1 MASEVQCAVPLVLD
15 PPTAVD
21 AFIPSRVRVF
31 GTPDS
36 PAHGLERDGA
46 LAEEV
51 PVAMVFN
58 GISHAVMMSS
68 PANLEVFAL
77 GFALSEGILASVDEC
92 RGVEVFEGISAEGLR
107 AFEVHLDISSRRFEG
122 LKERRRQLAG
132 RTGCGVCGIESL
144 DALELVPPTL
154 PELPW
159 QSQIDHATVTRA
171 MQALPQRQLLNA
183 RVESVHAAG
192 WAGLDGVLQ
201 DVMEDVGRH
210 NALDKLIGQRA
221 RAGLL
226 AEPGFV
232 VLSSRASHE
241 LVGKCARAGW
251 VGLATISAPTAL
263 GVRAAQLCGLRLWGM
278 CRSPKAILY
287 AEGGAA
293 QLRESRAATL
303 SPSLTV

>member
-36 PAHGLERDGA
+36 PAQGLERDGA

-122 LKERRRQLAG
+122 LDRK
-132 RTGCGVCGIESL
+132 
-144 DALELVPPTL
+144 
-154 PELPW
+154 
-159 QSQIDHATVTRA
+159 
-171 MQALPQRQLLNA
+171 
-183 RVESVHAAG
+183 SV
-192 WAGLDGVLQ
+192 V
-201 DVMEDVGRH
+201 
-210 NALDKLIGQRA
+210 
-221 RAGLL
+221 
-226 AEPGFV
+226 
-232 VLSSRASHE
+232 
-241 LVGKCARAGW
+241 
-251 VGLATISAPTAL
+251 
-263 GVRAAQLCGLRLWGM
+263 
-278 CRSPKAILY
+278 
-287 AEGGAA
+287 
-293 QLRESRAATL
+293 
-303 SPSLTV
+303 

>member
-1 MASEVQCAVPLVLD
+1 MASEVHCAVPLVLD

-36 PAHGLERDGA
+36 PAQGLERDGA

-154 PELPW
+154 PVSPW

-210 NALDKLIGQRA
+210 NALDKLIGAMRRQCIDTESGYA
-221 RAGLL
+221 L
-226 AEPGFV
+226 V
-232 VLSSRASHE
+232 TSRASYE
-241 LVGKCARAGW
+241 MVAKAATAGIPL
-251 VGLATISAPTAL
+251 LAAISAPTAL
-263 GVRAAQLCGLRLWGM
+263 AVDLAGGCGMTLVGFLRRGRHVVYTHPDRLD
-278 CRSPKAILY
+278 
-287 AEGGAA
+287 
-293 QLRESRAATL
+293 
-303 SPSLTV
+303 

>member
-1 MASEVQCAVPLVLD
+1 MASDVQCAVPLVLD

-210 NALDKLIGQRA
+210 NALDKLIGKLVLSKELGA
-221 RAGLL
+221 
-226 AEPGFV
+226 PGFV
-232 VLSSRASHE
+232 VMTSRTSYE
-241 LVGKCARAGW
+241 LVRKCAR
-251 VGLATISAPTAL
+251 VGIAALATISAPTSLAL
-263 GVRAAQLCGLRLWGM
+263 QLADEAGMQLWGF
-278 CRSPKAILY
+278 CRP
-287 AEGGAA
+287 
-293 QLRESRAATL
+293 
-303 SPSLTV
+303 PSAVRYV

>member
-1 MASEVQCAVPLVLD
+1 MASEVQCAVPLALD
-15 PPTAVD
+15 PVTAVD
-21 AFIPSRVRVF
+21 AFLSSRVRVF
-31 GTPDS
+31 GSTDS
-36 PAHGLERDGA
+36 PPSGQERDGV

-77 GFALSEGILASVDEC
+77 GFALSEGILASADEC
-92 RGVEVFEGISAEGLR
+92 RGIEVFHGISTEGLQ

-154 PELPW
+154 PVLPW
-159 QSQIDHATVTRA
+159 QAQIDYATVIRA
-171 MQALPQRQLLNA
+171 VEALPQRQLLNA
-183 RVESVHAAG
+183 QVASVHAAG

-221 RAGLL
+221 LAGRL

-232 VLSSRASHE
+232 VLSSRACHE

-287 AEGGAA
+287 AEGGVA
-293 QLRESRAATL
+293 QLRENRAAAL

>member
-36 PAHGLERDGA
+36 PAQGLERDGA

-210 NALDKLIGQRA
+210 NALDKLAGTLIRA
-221 RAGLL
+221 QQP
-226 AEPGFV
+226 PGAV
-232 VLSSRASHE
+232 VITSRVSIDM
-241 LVGKCARAGW
+241 VQKCAALGAPMLIA
-251 VGLATISAPTAL
+251 VSAPTTAAVAMADAAGITLIAL
-263 GVRAAQLCGLRLWGM
+263 ARADTFEVFTHMTRIT
-278 CRSPKAILY
+278 P
-287 AEGGAA
+287 EEAA
-293 QLRESRAATL
+293 DVA
-303 SPSLTV
+303 